1 MNQNKIVTV
10 VSVTVIKDNEIL
22 LIKESKSTA
31 YNKWNFPSG
40 RIEQYE
46 DILNAARREVKEET
60 GLDVNL
66 LHTTGIYNFVS
77 DSTDH
82 VILFHFI
89 GEIVGGTLKIDENE
103 VIDCKWVTLNE
114 LRNFENSELR
124 NSTVMKQMIEAVTS
138 QKFFPITIFIEQLKH
153 K

>member
-1 MNQNKIVTV
+1 MSQNKIVTV

-22 LIKESKSTA
+22 LIKDSKPTA

-66 LHTTGIYNFVS
+66 LHATGIYNFVS
-77 DSTDH
+77 DSNDH

-89 GEIVGGTLKIDENE
+89 GEIVGGTLRIDENE
-103 VIDCKWVTLNE
+103 IIDSKWVTLNE
-114 LRNFENSELR
+114 LRNLENSELR

-138 QKFFPITIFIEQLKH
+138 QKFFPITIFKEQLKH